1 MSTPVL
7 PKPTST
13 PPSAIDIAI
22 EYFTDRGLCQEC
34 YHPVH
39 SVGMGRYSWIH
50 TLTGNYTCPPGT
62 AGSVVKEVL
71 TQGGIEYE
79 LNLASEQG
87 YEDGSKNGFDNAA
100 FDEGADKGREEMYG
114 EAEEAIDEELNA
126 LFAQIER
133 DDVELT
139 PDLVRQAID
148 IALNRVCP

>member
-1 MSTPVL
+1 MSAPAL
-7 PKPTST
+7 PRPTST

-22 EYFTDRGLCQEC
+22 EYLTDRRACQNC
-34 YHPVH
+34 SHPVNNTG
-39 SVGMGRYSWIH
+39 SGDTWVH
-50 TLTGNYTCPPGT
+50 TETGLYRCPIGSAGT
-62 AGSVVKEVL
+62 FAEPADG
-71 TQGGIEYE
+71 
-79 LNLASEQG
+79 
-87 YEDGSKNGFDNAA
+87 EDEIAERIDQACQDHEEAVRESIYNAA